1 MRARRTGAAVAAV
14 AVALVIVAGCSG
26 DDESQEPS
34 DPAPT
39 SQAAS
44 APPPVP
50 SASSGAPSTD
60 CADTDVTFEGGSSPA
75 PLDVVST
82 AAVSL
87 ADGAAYTVYLA
98 DFEIDPSQLTLFTKP
113 EVPAGGRLVTLAA
126 TVFNPE
132 GETSPIEA
140 GTELVHDLTDFDTLT
155 FVVTEETPTE
165 LFGNNTGG
173 EGTMTITAVGD
184 VLCAE
189 VDYRDDEKSL
199 AGVVESPVK
208 LL

>member
-1 MRARRTGAAVAAV
+1 MAMIPATVV
-14 AVALVIVAGCSG
+14 VTVVGCGG
-26 DDESQEPS
+26 DDGESQEAG

-50 SASSGAPSTD
+50 SAAPASVVPSTE
-60 CADTDVTFEGGSSPA
+60 CAATDVTFEGGSSPA
-75 PLDVVST
+75 PFEVVST

-98 DFEIDPSQLTLFTKP
+98 DFEIDPSALTLFTKP
-113 EVPAGGRLVTLAA
+113 EVPTGGRLVTLAA

-132 GETSPIEA
+132 GATPPIEA
-140 GTELVHDLTDFDTLT
+140 GTELVHDLTNFGTLT

-199 AGVVESPVK
+199 VGVVEAAVK
-208 LL
+208 PL